1 MSLRGVRM
9 KNVYTLLLIILTY
22 FIFWPANSCSATDV
36 WVYHSNYDNVDVF
49 LMDDTLTHGINEN
62 GRYFQITVK
71 EVRNGQL
78 LRTVMWEYEKL
89 KYESDPWRYET
100 STMTHDHTCAVIA
113 PDHLFEYCM
122 NWLGWGYTI
131 REHWYI

>member
-1 MSLRGVRM
+1 MSLRGGSHEECLYVVTD
-9 KNVYTLLLIILTY
+9 NFDLFYLLAGKPLQ
-22 FIFWPANSCSATDV
+22 